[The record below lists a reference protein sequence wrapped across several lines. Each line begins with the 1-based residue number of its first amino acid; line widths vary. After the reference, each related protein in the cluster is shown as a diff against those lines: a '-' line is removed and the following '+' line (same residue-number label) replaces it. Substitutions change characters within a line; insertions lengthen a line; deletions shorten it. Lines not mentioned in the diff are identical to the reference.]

1 MGLYTGRNKNRTPI
15 DNAGLLKG
23 KLKAAHQ
30 TSALLGVFS
39 DLVNFS
45 QLLIYYVSVMQPI
58 V

>member
-1 MGLYTGRNKNRTPI
+1 MGLCTGRNKYRTPI
-15 DNAGLLKG
+15 ENTGLLKG

-39 DLVNFS
+39 NLINFS
-45 QLLIYYVSVMQPI
+45 QLLFYYVSVMQSI